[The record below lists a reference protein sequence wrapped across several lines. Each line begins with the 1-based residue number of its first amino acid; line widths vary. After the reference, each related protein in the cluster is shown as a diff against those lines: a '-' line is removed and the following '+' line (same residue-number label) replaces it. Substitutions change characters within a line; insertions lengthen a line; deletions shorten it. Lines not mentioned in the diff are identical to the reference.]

1 MNFKFSPFVVESV
14 IYLGRIGFD
23 TIPIGILN
31 LHIGFKM
38 IIFWIVLSNM
48 GNTLVFFG
56 STISLSCGRWWEI
69 SLHGSILQHVF
80 ISTFQLPSRTEY
92 NLRS

>member
-23 TIPIGILN
+23 TIPISILN

-48 GNTLVFFG
+48 GNTLVLFG

-80 ISTFQLPSRTEY
+80 IATFQLPSRTEY